1 MSRKNDKQKYLN
13 DQFQKQYH
21 KRNNRKL
28 AFSAVGTPDYV
39 APEVQGRGSF

>member
-1 MSRKNDKQKYLN
+1 MKKEAESIMQKREKKYG
-13 DQFQKQYH
+13 DDPQKDFH

-39 APEVQGRGSF
+39 AP